1 MGGRGL
7 ILAIGAVIAALAVAC
22 GTSSQPA
29 AEQVRSDDTSSLSN
43 GQAVPTT
50 PPDSSSSASD
60 STAPPSLPVPEPT
73 QPLRTPTPDPTN
85 VAEEQV
91 GLDPDVDP
99 PDLLAPKTGR
109 RIIKFSQ
116 PDGDGTKVRTL
127 EIHSILPRD
136 AIPAIDNPVFITA
149 EEASKNLLDRDLV
162 IGLSFNGE
170 HKAYST
176 AFLSAREVVNDV
188 IGGKPVAVTW

>member
-7 ILAIGAVIAALAVAC
+7 ILAISTVIAALAVAC
-22 GTSSQPA
+22 GTASQPA
-29 AEQVRSDDTSSLSN
+29 AEQVRSDDTSTSSN
-43 GQAVPTT
+43 GQALST
-50 PPDSSSSASD
+50 PPPEDSS
-60 STAPPSLPVPEPT
+60 TATRSPSLPVPEPT
-73 QPLRTPTPDPTN
+73 QPLRTPTPDPAN
-85 VAEEQV
+85 QAEDQV
-91 GLDPDVDP
+91 GLDPDLNP
-99 PDLLAPKTGR
+99 PDPLNRDTGR

-116 PDGDGTKVRTL
+116 PDGDGTKQRTL

-149 EEASKNLLDRDLV
+149 EEASQNLVDRDLV

-176 AFLSAREVVNDV
+176 AFLSSREVVNDV